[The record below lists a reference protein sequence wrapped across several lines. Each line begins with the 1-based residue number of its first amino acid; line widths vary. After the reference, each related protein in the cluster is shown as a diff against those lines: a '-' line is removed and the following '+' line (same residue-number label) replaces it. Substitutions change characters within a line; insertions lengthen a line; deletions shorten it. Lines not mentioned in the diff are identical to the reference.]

1 LVLVCE
7 AEALKLNWRN
17 GRIVGYALL
26 IVGIVVIFFAVFEMI
41 FVFTGSNAPPKLFSF
56 SDVSVN
62 GTLLVSGKNMNT
74 ASGLLV
80 WFVLM
85 AFVMWGGGKIASLG
99 VNLLREIKI
108 EIKGALRTVEEK
120 EPAKTEPPK
129 TEPPKTEPPKTEPTK
144 QS

>member
-1 LVLVCE
+1 VVCE

-17 GRIVGYALL
+17 GKIVGYALL
-26 IVGIVVIFFAVFEMI
+26 IVGLVVIFFAVFEMI
-41 FVFTGSNAPPKLFSF
+41 FVFTGSSGPPKLFSF
-56 SDVSVN
+56 SDISVN
-62 GTLLVSGKNMNT
+62 GTLVVSGKNMNT

-108 EIKGALRTVEEK
+108 EVKGALRTVEEK
-120 EPAKTEPPK
+120 EPATTKPAATEPAT
-129 TEPPKTEPPKTEPTK
+129 TEPAQTEPTN